1 MSDLTSKLIK
11 EFASVTNDVVE
22 KHEGAVVYG
31 EISIVNEDTFIKI
44 DGSDI
49 LTPCTTT
56 VKVKSGHRVIA
67 TVKDHKVTVTSNI
80 TDPSAY
86 GIIVDEMGIRIK
98 GFVTF
103 ESLQNGTTTIDGSC
117 IKTGTIDAERI
128 NLTGKI
134 TFKDLAA
141 DAKPP
146 RYQYSIDG
154 ETDWHDEMTDED
166 YFRRETLDGG
176 LTYSEPY
183 QFRAKNGENG
193 KDGQDGSDGSDAS
206 VTFNN
211 IRRALIQANST
222 QTTFITAESTGS
234 PNIYGASI
242 YGGEIYAGTGSM
254 SMASMIE
261 SGFSIFY
268 EDHRNPKV
276 MLGMAV
282 DEDGIVNKDLVRLV
296 LGAGSTND
304 SETKGRFFVE
314 KGPDYAGIYY
324 YTGITGDKIGLTFNN
339 DGTITGLD
347 IQAGTGDGY
356 AKFK

>member
-1 MSDLTSKLIK
+1 MNDLTSKLIK
-11 EFASVTNDVVE
+11 EFASVTNDAVE

-56 VKVKSGHRVIA
+56 VKVKTGHRVIA

-86 GIIVDEMGIRIK
+86 GIIVDEMGIHLK
-98 GFVTF
+98 GYVMI

-117 IKTGTIDAERI
+117 IKTGTIDAKRI

-146 RYQYSIDG
+146 RYQYSVDG
-154 ETDWHDEMTDED
+154 ETDWHNEMTDED

-176 LTYSEPY
+176 LSYTEGYR
-183 QFRAKNGENG
+183 FRAENG
-193 KDGQDGSDGSDAS
+193 KDGQDGSDGSDAD
-206 VTFNN
+206 VTFENV
-211 IRRALIQANST
+211 RRALMNANR
-222 QTTFITAESTGS
+222 QTFITGDEMGS
-234 PNIYGASI
+234 PLIYAGKM
-242 YGGEIYAGTGSM
+242 YAGTGSL
-254 SMASMIE
+254 SMAEITEKGLSV
-261 SGFSIFY
+261 Y
-268 EDHRNPKV
+268 WDDHANPKA
-276 MLGMAV
+276 MLGV
-282 DEDGIVNKDLVRLV
+282 NDDGDLVRLI
-296 LGAGSTND
+296 LGAGSSND
-304 SETKGRFFVE
+304 SDTQGRFFIE
-314 KGPDYAGIYY
+314 KGATYAGIYY
-324 YTGITGDKIGLTFNN
+324 YTGIENKKIGLTFNN
-339 DGTITGLD
+339 DGTITGID
-347 IQAGTGDGY
+347 IQGGTGDGY